1 MWRLNLPNHHDQ
13 YPDSLVRKSE
23 GVSWPQSGIK
33 ASICMNRR
41 CRIRSPLGRTLST
54 SNCFAFG
61 SPAEARG
68 LSAHM
73 GSFSA
78 HMNSH
83 YHMETSLFCLHF
95 MYINPQIPH
104 PSVEEQAHNEN
115 LNQSTSIPPNLR
127 LSEVLDCYFAHL
139 TSSLNALG
147 TLAVKKV

>member
-1 MWRLNLPNHHDQ
+1 
-13 YPDSLVRKSE
+13 
-23 GVSWPQSGIK
+23 
-33 ASICMNRR
+33 MNRR
-41 CRIRSPLGRTLST
+41 CRIRPPLGRTLST

-83 YHMETSLFCLHF
+83 YQMETSLFCLHF

-147 TLAVKKV
+147 TLAVKTKNLEKPWHGCLTTILLSRSSVRGRNQFRKV